1 VGVAYGDVMFVPSF
15 VSISKLNRE
24 LGLGGGGGG
33 YTELFILNV
42 EVFTAPKTH
51 IGA

>member
-1 VGVAYGDVMFVPSF
+1 MGVAYSDVMFVPSF
-15 VSISKLNRE
+15 LNISKLDRE
-24 LGLGGGGGG
+24 LGLGGGGW

-42 EVFTAPKTH
+42 EVFTAPKTN

>member
-1 VGVAYGDVMFVPSF
+1 VAYSDVRFVPSF
-15 VSISKLNRE
+15 VSTSKLDRE
-24 LGLGGGGGG
+24 LGLGGGGE
-33 YTELFILNV
+33 YTELFILNF